1 VNKQREPA
9 ELEQAPRTATATT
22 AAAAAAAAAASC
34 CCWWLLL
41 AAAGCCCWWLVVVV
55 VVVVLLLLLPLLPT
69 IASYLEQAPR
79 APQDDWL
86 MPRMQEHEH

>member
-1 VNKQREPA
+1 V
-9 ELEQAPRTATATT
+9 
-22 AAAAAAAAAASC
+22 
-34 CCWWLLL
+34 
-41 AAAGCCCWWLVVVV
+41 AAAGCCWWWLVVVV
-55 VVVVLLLLLPLLPT
+55 VVVLLLLLLLLPLLPT